1 MYAIGR
7 FPCQKVVGFDIQTPQ
22 SCQINLKFLC
32 FFGFQVHFRLA
43 IENSTILHVKE
54 ERVIM
59 SDKYRRNGRGRI
71 NAMIVCCL
79 IIGCMMLAVGVSCN
93 TESKAA
99 ETRTTTIRE
108 GQRDVVA
115 PQAAGSDSL
124 AVLCASGSKSGSD
137 ESRNS
142 TTIREGSRVTAAVQ
156 VAKVDTNT
164 AMSAA
169 DIYEANVNSTVG
181 ITTEV
186 TTNYFG
192 YTTTTPA
199 SGSGFI
205 LTEDGYIVTN
215 YHVIQNSTSIKVALY
230 DGSSFDATVVGY
242 DDSNDIAVLKID
254 AEGLNPVILGDSSQM
269 RVGEDVLAIGN
280 PLGELT
286 FSLTG
291 GRISALNRKITLEN
305 LYLDLIQT
313 DCAINAG
320 NSGGPLFN
328 MYGEVIGVTNAKY
341 SSSGLSTMASID
353 NIAFAIPINNVKTII
368 TSIIENGYYAKPY
381 IGVSI
386 SDLGSDYHGF
396 GIPEGAVIR
405 AVQDDSPAAEAGLQ
419 DNDIVTHVNGEEVKT
434 STEFKKRITNSKVGD
449 VLELTV
455 YRQGQT
461 IELKVTVG
469 EQKQSTLPATE
480 ETVQQQQQQQP
491 QQQMPQ
497 DDFGNYFY
505 NFPWEY
511 FFNR

>member
-1 MYAIGR
+1 MDSSYLE
-7 FPCQKVVGFDIQTPQ
+7 K
-22 SCQINLKFLC
+22 
-32 FFGFQVHFRLA
+32 
-43 IENSTILHVKE
+43 

-59 SDKYRRNGRGRI
+59 SEDYNKNQQKPRKKGKGKI
-71 NAMIVCCL
+71 ITLIVCCL
-79 IIGCMMLAVGVSCN
+79 IIGGIIGAIGVSCASAN
-93 TESKAA
+93 KNA
-99 ETRTTTIRE
+99 EATATTTIRE
-108 GQRDVVA
+108 GQRETVA
-115 PQAAGSDSL
+115 PLDTRTESL
-124 AVLCASGSKSGSD
+124 AVLCASGSKSSSD
-137 ESRNS
+137 ETEKT
-142 TTIREGSRVTAAVQ
+142 TTIVEGKRETATVNVATIDTSKVMTAAE
-156 VAKVDTNT
+156 
-164 AMSAA
+164 
-169 DIYEANVNSTVG
+169 IYAANVNSTVG

-215 YHVIQNSTSIKVALY
+215 YHVIEDSTSISVALY
-230 DGSSFDATVVGY
+230 DGSTYDAKIVGY
-242 DDSNDIAVLKID
+242 DDSNDIAVLKIE
-254 AEGLNPVILGDSSQM
+254 ATGLTPVILGDSSQM
-269 RVGEDVLAIGN
+269 YVGDQVLAIGN

-291 GRISALNRKITLEN
+291 GLISALNRQITLDN

-313 DCAINAG
+313 DCAINSG

-328 MYGEVIGVTNAKY
+328 MYGEVIGITNAKY
-341 SSSGLSTMASID
+341 SSSGSSSIASID

-396 GIPEGAVIR
+396 GLPEGAVIR
-405 AVQDDSPAAEAGLQ
+405 AVQEDSPAQEAGLQ
-419 DNDIVTHVNGEEVKT
+419 TNDIVTHVNGEEVKT
-434 STEFKKRITNSKVGD
+434 ATEFKKKITNSSVGD
-449 VLELTV
+449 VLTLTV
-455 YRQGQT
+455 YRQGET
-461 IELKVTVG
+461 IELQVTVG
-469 EQKQSTLPATE
+469 EQQTTTTTE
-480 ETVQQQQQQQP
+480 TTAQPQQQQP

-497 DDFGNYFY
+497 DDYENYFY

>member
-1 MYAIGR
+1 MSEDYNKNQ
-7 FPCQKVVGFDIQTPQ
+7 QKPRKKGKGKIIT
-22 SCQINLKFLC
+22 L
-32 FFGFQVHFRLA
+32 
-43 IENSTILHVKE
+43 
-54 ERVIM
+54 
-59 SDKYRRNGRGRI
+59 
-71 NAMIVCCL
+71 IVCCL
-79 IIGCMMLAVGVSCN
+79 IIGGIIGAIGVSCASAN
-93 TESKAA
+93 KNA
-99 ETRTTTIRE
+99 EATATTTIRE
-108 GQRDVVA
+108 GQRETVA
-115 PQAAGSDSL
+115 PLDTRTESL
-124 AVLCASGSKSGSD
+124 AVLCASGSKSSSD
-137 ESRNS
+137 ETEKT
-142 TTIREGSRVTAAVQ
+142 TTIVEGKRETATVNVATIDTSKVMTAAE
-156 VAKVDTNT
+156 
-164 AMSAA
+164 
-169 DIYEANVNSTVG
+169 IYAANVNSTVG

-215 YHVIQNSTSIKVALY
+215 YHVIENSTSISVALY
-230 DGSSFDATVVGY
+230 DGSTYDAKIVGY
-242 DDSNDIAVLKID
+242 DDSNDIAVLKIE
-254 AEGLNPVILGDSSQM
+254 ATGLTPVILGDSSQM
-269 RVGEDVLAIGN
+269 YVGDQVLAIGN

-291 GRISALNRKITLEN
+291 GLISALNRQITLDN

-328 MYGEVIGVTNAKY
+328 MYGEVIGITNAKY
-341 SSSGLSTMASID
+341 SSSGSSSIASID

-396 GIPEGAVIR
+396 GLPEGAVIR
-405 AVQDDSPAAEAGLQ
+405 AVQEDSPAQEAGLQ
-419 DNDIVTHVNGEEVKT
+419 TNDIVTHVNGEEIKT
-434 STEFKKRITNSKVGD
+434 ATEFKKKITNSSVGD
-449 VLELTV
+449 VLTLTV
-455 YRQGQT
+455 YRQGET
-461 IELKVTVG
+461 IELQVTVG
-469 EQKQSTLPATE
+469 EQQTTTTTE
-480 ETVQQQQQQQP
+480 TTAQPQQQQP

-497 DDFGNYFY
+497 DNYEDYFY

>member
-1 MYAIGR
+1 MDSSYLE
-7 FPCQKVVGFDIQTPQ
+7 K
-22 SCQINLKFLC
+22 
-32 FFGFQVHFRLA
+32 
-43 IENSTILHVKE
+43 

-59 SDKYRRNGRGRI
+59 SEDYNKNQQKPRKKGKGKI
-71 NAMIVCCL
+71 ITLIVCCL
-79 IIGCMMLAVGVSCN
+79 IIGGIIGAIGVSCASAN
-93 TESKAA
+93 KNA
-99 ETRTTTIRE
+99 EATATTTIRE
-108 GQRDVVA
+108 GQRETVA
-115 PQAAGSDSL
+115 PLDTRTESL
-124 AVLCASGSKSGSD
+124 AVLCASGSKSSSD
-137 ESRNS
+137 ETEKT
-142 TTIREGSRVTAAVQ
+142 TTIVEGKRETATVNVATIDTSKVMTAAE
-156 VAKVDTNT
+156 
-164 AMSAA
+164 
-169 DIYEANVNSTVG
+169 IYAANVNSTVG

-215 YHVIQNSTSIKVALY
+215 YHVIENSTSVSVALY
-230 DGSSFDATVVGY
+230 DGSTYDAKIVGY
-242 DDSNDIAVLKID
+242 DDSNDIAVLKIE
-254 AEGLNPVILGDSSQM
+254 ATGLTPVILGDSSQM
-269 RVGEDVLAIGN
+269 YVGDQVLAIGN

-291 GRISALNRKITLEN
+291 GLISALNRQITLDN

-313 DCAINAG
+313 DCAINSG

-328 MYGEVIGVTNAKY
+328 MYGEVIGITNAKY
-341 SSSGLSTMASID
+341 SSSGSSSIASID

-396 GIPEGAVIR
+396 GLPEGAVIR
-405 AVQDDSPAAEAGLQ
+405 AVQEDSPAQEAGLQ
-419 DNDIVTHVNGEEVKT
+419 TNDIVTHVNGEEVKT
-434 STEFKKRITNSKVGD
+434 ATEFKKKITNSSVGD
-449 VLELTV
+449 VLTLTV
-455 YRQGQT
+455 YRQGET
-461 IELKVTVG
+461 IELQVTVG
-469 EQKQSTLPATE
+469 EQQTTTTTE
-480 ETVQQQQQQQP
+480 TTAQPQQQQP

-497 DDFGNYFY
+497 DDYENYFY

>member
-1 MYAIGR
+1 MDSSYLE
-7 FPCQKVVGFDIQTPQ
+7 K
-22 SCQINLKFLC
+22 
-32 FFGFQVHFRLA
+32 
-43 IENSTILHVKE
+43 

-59 SDKYRRNGRGRI
+59 SEDYNKNQQKPRKKGKGKI
-71 NAMIVCCL
+71 ITLIVCCL
-79 IIGCMMLAVGVSCN
+79 IIGGIIGAIGVSCASAN
-93 TESKAA
+93 KNA
-99 ETRTTTIRE
+99 EATATTTIRE
-108 GQRDVVA
+108 GQRETVA
-115 PQAAGSDSL
+115 PLDTRTESL
-124 AVLCASGSKSGSD
+124 AVLCASGSKSSSD
-137 ESRNS
+137 ETEKT
-142 TTIREGSRVTAAVQ
+142 TTIVEGKRETATVNVATIDTSKVMTAAE
-156 VAKVDTNT
+156 
-164 AMSAA
+164 
-169 DIYEANVNSTVG
+169 IYAANVNSTVG

-215 YHVIQNSTSIKVALY
+215 YHVIEDSTSISVALY
-230 DGSSFDATVVGY
+230 DGSTYDAKIVGY
-242 DDSNDIAVLKID
+242 DDSNDIAVLKIE
-254 AEGLNPVILGDSSQM
+254 ATGLTPVILGDSSQM
-269 RVGEDVLAIGN
+269 YVGYQVLAIGN

-291 GRISALNRKITLEN
+291 GLISALNRQITLDN

-313 DCAINAG
+313 DCAINSG

-328 MYGEVIGVTNAKY
+328 MYGEVIGITNAKY
-341 SSSGLSTMASID
+341 SSSGSSSIASID

-396 GIPEGAVIR
+396 GLPEGAVIR
-405 AVQDDSPAAEAGLQ
+405 AVQEDSPAQEAGLQ
-419 DNDIVTHVNGEEVKT
+419 TNDIVTHVNGEEVKT
-434 STEFKKRITNSKVGD
+434 ATEFKKKITNSSVGD
-449 VLELTV
+449 VLTLTV
-455 YRQGQT
+455 YRQGET
-461 IELKVTVG
+461 IELQVTVG
-469 EQKQSTLPATE
+469 EQQTTTTTE
-480 ETVQQQQQQQP
+480 TTAQPQQQQP

-497 DDFGNYFY
+497 DDYENYFY

>member
-1 MYAIGR
+1 MSEDYNMNQ
-7 FPCQKVVGFDIQTPQ
+7 QKPRKKGKGKIIT
-22 SCQINLKFLC
+22 L
-32 FFGFQVHFRLA
+32 
-43 IENSTILHVKE
+43 
-54 ERVIM
+54 
-59 SDKYRRNGRGRI
+59 
-71 NAMIVCCL
+71 IVCCL
-79 IIGCMMLAVGVSCN
+79 IIGGIIGAIGVSCASAN
-93 TESKAA
+93 KNA
-99 ETRTTTIRE
+99 EATATTTIRE
-108 GQRDVVA
+108 GQRETVA
-115 PQAAGSDSL
+115 PLDTRTESL
-124 AVLCASGSKSGSD
+124 AVLCASGSKSSSD
-137 ESRNS
+137 ETEKT
-142 TTIREGSRVTAAVQ
+142 TTIVEGKRETATVNVATIDTSKVMTAAE
-156 VAKVDTNT
+156 
-164 AMSAA
+164 
-169 DIYEANVNSTVG
+169 IYAANVNSTVG

-215 YHVIQNSTSIKVALY
+215 YHVIENSTSISVALY
-230 DGSSFDATVVGY
+230 DGSTYDAKIVGY
-242 DDSNDIAVLKID
+242 DDSNDIAVLKIE
-254 AEGLNPVILGDSSQM
+254 ATGLTPVILGDSSQM
-269 RVGEDVLAIGN
+269 YVGDQVLAIGN

-291 GRISALNRKITLEN
+291 GLISALNRQITLDN

-328 MYGEVIGVTNAKY
+328 MYGEVIGITNAKY
-341 SSSGLSTMASID
+341 SSSGSSSIASID

-396 GIPEGAVIR
+396 GLPEGAVIR
-405 AVQDDSPAAEAGLQ
+405 AVQEDSPAQEAGLQ
-419 DNDIVTHVNGEEVKT
+419 TNDIVTHVNGEEIKT
-434 STEFKKRITNSKVGD
+434 ATEFKKKITNSSVGD
-449 VLELTV
+449 VLTLTV
-455 YRQGQT
+455 YRQGET
-461 IELKVTVG
+461 IELQVTVG
-469 EQKQSTLPATE
+469 EQQTTTTTE
-480 ETVQQQQQQQP
+480 TTAQPQQQQP

-497 DDFGNYFY
+497 DNYEDYFY

>member
-1 MYAIGR
+1 MSEDYNKNQ
-7 FPCQKVVGFDIQTPQ
+7 QKPRKKGKGKIIT
-22 SCQINLKFLC
+22 L
-32 FFGFQVHFRLA
+32 
-43 IENSTILHVKE
+43 
-54 ERVIM
+54 
-59 SDKYRRNGRGRI
+59 
-71 NAMIVCCL
+71 IVCCL
-79 IIGCMMLAVGVSCN
+79 IIGGIIGAIGVSCASAN
-93 TESKAA
+93 KNA
-99 ETRTTTIRE
+99 EATATTTIRE
-108 GQRDVVA
+108 GQRETVA
-115 PQAAGSDSL
+115 PLDTRTESL
-124 AVLCASGSKSGSD
+124 AVLCASGSKSSSD
-137 ESRNS
+137 ETEKT
-142 TTIREGSRVTAAVQ
+142 TTIVEGKRETATVNVATIDTSKVMTAAE
-156 VAKVDTNT
+156 
-164 AMSAA
+164 
-169 DIYEANVNSTVG
+169 IYAANVNSTVG

-215 YHVIQNSTSIKVALY
+215 YHVIENSTSISVALY
-230 DGSSFDATVVGY
+230 DGSTYDAKIVGY
-242 DDSNDIAVLKID
+242 DDSNDIAVLKIE
-254 AEGLNPVILGDSSQM
+254 ATGLTPVILGDSSQM
-269 RVGEDVLAIGN
+269 YVGDQVLAIGN

-291 GRISALNRKITLEN
+291 GLISALNRQITLDN

-328 MYGEVIGVTNAKY
+328 MYGEVIGITNAKY
-341 SSSGLSTMASID
+341 SSSGSSSIASID

-396 GIPEGAVIR
+396 GLPEGAVIR
-405 AVQDDSPAAEAGLQ
+405 AVQEDSPAQEAGLQ
-419 DNDIVTHVNGEEVKT
+419 TNDIVTHVNGEEVKT
-434 STEFKKRITNSKVGD
+434 ATEFKKKITNSSVGD
-449 VLELTV
+449 VLTLTV
-455 YRQGQT
+455 YRQGET
-461 IELKVTVG
+461 IELQVTVG
-469 EQKQSTLPATE
+469 EQQTTTTTE
-480 ETVQQQQQQQP
+480 TTAQPQQQQP

-497 DDFGNYFY
+497 DNYEDYFY

>member
-1 MYAIGR
+1 MDSSYLE
-7 FPCQKVVGFDIQTPQ
+7 K
-22 SCQINLKFLC
+22 
-32 FFGFQVHFRLA
+32 
-43 IENSTILHVKE
+43 

-59 SDKYRRNGRGRI
+59 SEDYNMNQQKPRKKGKGKI
-71 NAMIVCCL
+71 ITLIVCCL
-79 IIGCMMLAVGVSCN
+79 IIGGIIGAIGVSCASAN
-93 TESKAA
+93 KNA
-99 ETRTTTIRE
+99 EATATTTIRE
-108 GQRDVVA
+108 GQREVEA
-115 PQAAGSDSL
+115 PQDTRTESL
-124 AVLCASGSKSGSD
+124 AVLCASGSKSSSD
-137 ESRNS
+137 ETEKT
-142 TTIREGSRVTAAVQ
+142 TTIVEGKRETAAVN
-156 VAKVDTNT
+156 VATIDTSKVMT
-164 AMSAA
+164 AAE
-169 DIYEANVNSTVG
+169 IYAANVNSTVG

-215 YHVIQNSTSIKVALY
+215 YHVIENSTSISVALY
-230 DGSSFDATVVGY
+230 DGSTYDANIVGY
-242 DDSNDIAVLKID
+242 DDSNDIAVLKIE
-254 AEGLNPVILGDSSQM
+254 ATGLTPVILGDSSQM
-269 RVGEDVLAIGN
+269 YVGDQVLAIGN

-291 GRISALNRKITLEN
+291 GLISALNRQITLDN

-313 DCAINAG
+313 DCAINSG

-328 MYGEVIGVTNAKY
+328 MYGEVIGITNAKY
-341 SSSGLSTMASID
+341 SSSGSSSIASID

-396 GIPEGAVIR
+396 GLPEGAVIR
-405 AVQDDSPAAEAGLQ
+405 AVQEDSPAQEAGLQ
-419 DNDIVTHVNGEEVKT
+419 TNDIVTHVNGEEVKT
-434 STEFKKRITNSKVGD
+434 ATEFKKKITNSSVGD
-449 VLELTV
+449 VLTLTV
-455 YRQGQT
+455 YRQGET
-461 IELKVTVG
+461 IELQVTVG
-469 EQKQSTLPATE
+469 EQQQTTLPTAE
-480 ETVQQQQQQQP
+480 ESMQSQQQQP

-497 DDFGNYFY
+497 DDYENYFY